1 MNQKNLSAERK
12 TENLKFYSQKNVFK
26 IKEREFPGGPMVRTP
41 HFHCRGHGFNPW
53 LQNQAAQHGQKKN

>member
-1 MNQKNLSAERK
+1 MSIVSHQKLYSPNTMNQKNLSAERK

-41 HFHCRGHGFNPW
+41 HFHCRGHGFNP
-53 LQNQAAQHGQKKN
+53 